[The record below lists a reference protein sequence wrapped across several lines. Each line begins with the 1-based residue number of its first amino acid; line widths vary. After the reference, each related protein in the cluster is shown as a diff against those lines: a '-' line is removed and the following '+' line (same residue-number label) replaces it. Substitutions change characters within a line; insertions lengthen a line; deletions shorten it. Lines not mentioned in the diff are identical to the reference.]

1 MDFDSSCYTFRRNR
15 NGKNQC
21 FENKKGLSPLS
32 LVCQAFVETL
42 QIFPIFNSSLIEKD
56 RLLIK
61 KTVNLGIAVDTEQG
75 LVVPV
80 IKNTNEMSAKEMM
93 EVFRTWLKELSQKNF

>member
-1 MDFDSSCYTFRRNR
+1 MERINAL
-15 NGKNQC
+15 KI
-21 FENKKGLSPLS
+21 EKGLSPLS

-56 RLLIK
+56 KLLIK

-93 EVFRTWLKELSQKNF
+93 ENISDLAERAKSKNC